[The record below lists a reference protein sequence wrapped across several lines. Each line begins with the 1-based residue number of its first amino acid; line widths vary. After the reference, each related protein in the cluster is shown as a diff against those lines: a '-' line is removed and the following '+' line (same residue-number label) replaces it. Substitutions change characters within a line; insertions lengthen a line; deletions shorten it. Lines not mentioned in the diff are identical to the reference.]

1 MIPPGHLIIGNCPLR
16 QAAFDRKLL
25 KQLAAIMRMLV
36 PPVGKGAGAPQ
47 LEDDELKGISAL
59 LKVRSVGF
67 LGFNSLALHWIAA
80 QKGFKLGRS
89 GVDSPY
95 R

>member
-1 MIPPGHLIIGNCPLR
+1 
-16 QAAFDRKLL
+16 
-25 KQLAAIMRMLV
+25 MRMLV
-36 PPVGKGAGAPQ
+36 PPVGGGAAALQ
-47 LEDDELKGISAL
+47 LEDDEPKGISVL
-59 LKVRSVGF
+59 LKVRSVGL
-67 LGFNSLALHWIAA
+67 LGFNSLALRWIAA